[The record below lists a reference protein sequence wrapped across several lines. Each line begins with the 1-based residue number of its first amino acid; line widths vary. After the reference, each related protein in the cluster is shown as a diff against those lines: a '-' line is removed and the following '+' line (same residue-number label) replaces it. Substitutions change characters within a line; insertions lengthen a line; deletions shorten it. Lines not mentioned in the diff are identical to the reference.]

1 MASSESMERVCRL
14 LYERLV
20 ILFHNH
26 KCEKCYSTEGITQYS
41 AVPLCHGVDAIL
53 SHMKYCRAGIS
64 CQFPACPSVRVIMSH
79 GKICRN
85 KDCPVVINLSK
96 DRKRKIQ
103 LHLQSEVKSF
113 LSVESPC
120 QNLYRQLTHQ
130 FHKHKCELCMK
141 TPLQQYSD
149 LPLCRS
155 VDTVLSH
162 MKYCRAGMSCQIPG
176 CAASRAI
183 ISHWKVCSNKD
194 CLLVQNLRE
203 DRKQKTLERIHQ
215 KNMLPSVMRVNRQT
229 AKKFRQML
237 FVLFHTWSCMN
248 RQKSNENSHQ
258 CDLTQCQTVQKRI
271 KHTVSCTRGRHCQY
285 PDCAITRLIFIHY
298 MACIRHDCE
307 ICWPVRSVIR
317 QLCGTEDRST
327 SCPSYRIWEGIPLT
341 PATTSDEVTEPW
353 FTAQIYRW
361 SLTQDKPMIGPPL
374 FQRRSLAKRVS
385 TSRRWKK
392 KSRLVCSCVR
402 KHPYK
407 RRQYSSPRLQ
417 LRTRGKDPGAV
428 PSPL

>member
-103 LHLQSEVKSF
+103 
-113 LSVESPC
+113 
-120 QNLYRQLTHQ
+120 
-130 FHKHKCELCMK
+130 
-141 TPLQQYSD
+141 
-149 LPLCRS
+149 
-155 VDTVLSH
+155 
-162 MKYCRAGMSCQIPG
+162 
-176 CAASRAI
+176 
-183 ISHWKVCSNKD
+183 
-194 CLLVQNLRE
+194 
-203 DRKQKTLERIHQ
+203 ERIHQ